1 MTLRPMSSSD
11 GETSDSRP
19 SFAFTA
25 PLRPE
30 AESLEGSLI
39 QEVWEAGF
47 GRENLIG
54 LWVGEGDL
62 PTPGFICEA
71 AIASLR
77 AGNTFYTP
85 KRGLPELRD
94 SLASY
99 HNRLLGTAL
108 SAEDVTVTASGM
120 SSVMLCMQTLIRPG
134 DRVAIISP
142 IWPNVVQAVKIAGGQ
157 PVEVGLDAKP
167 EGGFAL
173 NLQKLARIL
182 DNERPRALFIAT
194 PGNPTGWMMESD
206 EMQQVLSLCREYG
219 IWLLADEVYHRFTYD
234 RPVAPSFLSLARAD
248 DPVIAIH
255 SFSKA
260 WAMTGWRIG
269 WLVHPAELGDI
280 FGRLIEYSTS
290 GGQTFLQAGALTAIN
305 DGEDFVAEM
314 VQRCREGGE
323 IVYQALSELERVRIA
338 QPQAAFY
345 SFFAIDGMHDSL
357 AFCKE
362 LLEETGVGL
371 APGAAFGSSGEGFV
385 RLCFASS
392 PARISEAMDRIKPL
406 LK

>member
-1 MTLRPMSSSD
+1 MNLPSPDPGTPPSD
-11 GETSDSRP
+11 L
-19 SFAFTA
+19 A
-25 PLRPE
+25 PAEGISPALRPE

-85 KRGLPELRD
+85 KRGLPELQA

-99 HNRLLGTAL
+99 HNRLLDTAL
-108 SAEDVTVTASGM
+108 VPENITVTASGM
-120 SSVMLCMQTLIRPG
+120 SSVMLCMQTLVRPG

-142 IWPNVVQAVKIAGGQ
+142 IWPNVVQAVKVAGGQ

-182 DNERPRALFIAT
+182 ENERPRVLFIAT
-194 PGNPTGWMMESD
+194 PGNPTGWMMEGE
-206 EMQQVLSLCREYG
+206 EMEQVLALCREHD
-219 IWLLADEVYHRFTYD
+219 IWLLTDEVYHRFTYD
-234 RPVAPSFLSLARAD
+234 RPVAPSFLSLARPD
-248 DPVIAIH
+248 DAVIAIH

-269 WLVHPAELGDI
+269 WLVHPAGLGGI

-290 GGQTFLQAGALTAIN
+290 GGQTFLQAGALSAIRE
-305 DGEDFVAEM
+305 GEDFVAEM
-314 VQRCREGGE
+314 VERCREGGE
-323 IVYQALSELERVRIA
+323 IVYQALSDLPRVRIA
-338 QPQAAFY
+338 RPQAAFY
-345 SFFAIDGMHDSL
+345 NFFAIDGVRDSL

-371 APGAAFGSSGEGFV
+371 APGAAFGSTGEGFV

-392 PARISEAMDRIKPL
+392 PTRLGEAMERIRPL

>member
-1 MTLRPMSSSD
+1 MTLPSPDSTAPPPED
-11 GETSDSRP
+11 PPTETFSP
-19 SFAFTA
+19 

-30 AESLEGSLI
+30 AETLEGSLI

-85 KRGLPELRD
+85 KRGLPELRE
-94 SLASY
+94 SLAVY
-99 HNRLLGTAL
+99 HNRLLDTAL
-108 SAEDVTVTASGM
+108 TPENITVTASGM
-120 SSVMLCMQTLIRPG
+120 SSVMLCMQTLVRPG

-142 IWPNVVQAVKIAGGQ
+142 IWPNVVQAVKVAGGQ

-194 PGNPTGWMMESD
+194 PGNPTGWMMESE
-206 EMQQVLSLCREYG
+206 EMEEVLALCREYG

-234 RPVAPSFLSLARAD
+234 RPVAPSFLSLAQPD
-248 DPVIAIH
+248 DAVIAIH

-269 WLVHPAELGDI
+269 WLVHPAGLGNI
-280 FGRLIEYSTS
+280 FGRLIEYSSS
-290 GGQTFLQAGALTAIN
+290 GGQTFLQAGALAAIHE
-305 DGEDFVAEM
+305 GEDFVAEM
-314 VQRCREGGE
+314 VERCREGSE
-323 IVYQALSELERVRIA
+323 IVYQGLSDLERVRIA
-338 QPQAAFY
+338 RPQAAFY
-345 SFFAIDGMHDSL
+345 NFFAIDGMRDSL

-371 APGAAFGSSGEGFV
+371 APGAAFGSTGEGFV

-392 PARISEAMDRIKPL
+392 PDRLREAMDRIRPL